1 MKMLTLFYIFQRYA
15 KWKCWLFV
23 LFFSEVCRMKMLT
36 VCFIFFRGI
45 QNKNVDCF
53 IFFRGMQNAN
63 VDLFFQRFAEWK
75 CWLFI
80 LFFSEIC
87 RMKMLTVCFIFFRGM
102 QNENVDCLFYFFQRY
117 AEWKCWLCFIF
128 FRGMQNENVDFVL
141 YFSEVCRMKML
152 TVCFIFFR
160 GMQNTNVDCFIF
172 FRGMQNENVDCSFYF
187 FQRYAEW
194 KCWLFALLCLPPLL
208 WGDILFLSCPSV
220 HHTVCQH
227 NSSATTEQNFMKLG
241 R

>member
-1 MKMLTLFYIFQRYA
+1 MKMLTVCFIFFRGMQNENVD
-15 KWKCWLFV
+15 FV

-87 RMKMLTVCFIFFRGM
+87 RMKMLTVCFIMSPPTLVGRHI
-102 QNENVDCLFYFFQRY
+102 V
-117 AEWKCWLCFIF
+117 
-128 FRGMQNENVDFVL
+128 FVL
-141 YFSEVCRMKML
+141 SVCPS
-152 TVCFIFFR
+152 
-160 GMQNTNVDCFIF
+160 QNLSA
-172 FRGMQNENVDCSFYF
+172 Q
-187 FQRYAEW
+187 
-194 KCWLFALLCLPPLL
+194 LL
-208 WGDILFLSCPSV
+208 W
-220 HHTVCQH
+220 
-227 NSSATTEQNFMKLG
+227 NYWTEFHETW
-241 R
+241 

>member
-1 MKMLTLFYIFQRYA
+1 MQMLTYFFRGLQNENVDCSFYFFQRYAKWKCWLFVLFFSEVCRMKMLTLFYIFQRYT

-36 VCFIFFRGI
+36 VCFIFFRGM

-87 RMKMLTVCFIFFRGM
+87 RMKMLTVLFFSEVCKLKM
-102 QNENVDCLFYFFQRY
+102 LTLFYFFQRY

-128 FRGMQNENVDFVL
+128 FRGMQNENVDCL
-141 YFSEVCRMKML
+141 
-152 TVCFIFFR
+152 
-160 GMQNTNVDCFIF
+160 
-172 FRGMQNENVDCSFYF
+172 FYF
-187 FQRYAEW
+187 FQSLNNIWRWESKSW
-194 KCWLFALLCLPPLL
+194 F
-208 WGDILFLSCPSV
+208 GIDIKMCR
-220 HHTVCQH
+220 
-227 NSSATTEQNFMKLG
+227 E
-241 R
+241 

>member
-1 MKMLTLFYIFQRYA
+1 MLTKSKPKGLYSFLIIN
-15 KWKCWLFV
+15 L
-23 LFFSEVCRMKMLT
+23 
-36 VCFIFFRGI
+36 
-45 QNKNVDCF
+45 
-53 IFFRGMQNAN
+53 
-63 VDLFFQRFAEWK
+63 
-75 CWLFI
+75 
-80 LFFSEIC
+80 C

-102 QNENVDCLFYFFQRY
+102 QNENVD
-117 AEWKCWLCFIF
+117 CFIF

-172 FRGMQNENVDCSFYF
+172 FRGLQNENVDCSFYF

-208 WGDILFLSCPSV
+208 WGDILFLSSPSV
-220 HHTVCQH
+220 RHRICQR
-227 NSSATTEQNFMKLG
+227 NSSETTEQNFMKLG